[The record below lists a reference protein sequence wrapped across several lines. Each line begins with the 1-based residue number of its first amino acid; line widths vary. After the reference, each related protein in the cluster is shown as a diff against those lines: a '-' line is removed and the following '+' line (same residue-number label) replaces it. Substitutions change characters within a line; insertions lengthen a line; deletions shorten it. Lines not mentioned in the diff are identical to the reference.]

1 MWICPVCKKDN
12 KEDKESRCRACG
24 FDSSC
29 YYEEYHTISPLP
41 GEISSVS
48 GRNSS
53 PLYGPKDMIA
63 AFDDGRFIVDTGKTK
78 RERGSEENPKD
89 YVIVKRSD
97 IVRASVGEHHT
108 AAVLTDGTV
117 IAAGDNSYEECE
129 VSDWKDITEIA
140 CGQEHTIGLKDNGTV
155 LVTGGN
161 HLGQCEVS
169 EWKDIRAIAC
179 GDNHTVGLKA
189 DGTVVAVGDNFPCEQ
204 CEVSDWEN
212 ITAIACGALHTVGLK
227 ADGTV
232 VTTDEDYD
240 LSDWENIT
248 AIACG
253 PLLTVGLRADGT
265 IVAADD
271 NGEYDFR
278 DQKNMIKIACAA
290 HHIFGLRAD
299 NKLLIINCMIE
310 DEPETKETNTEND
323 DILRDCIRE
332 ALEKVDI
339 SPKAETS
346 ESAQEQK
353 STAEG
358 SKKEATPKTETVDDD
373 LLKAFRDSLMALGFA
388 KSEE

>member
-1 MWICPVCKKDN
+1 MWICPVCKKNN
-12 KEDKESRCRACG
+12 KENKESRCRSCG

-29 YYEEYHTISPLP
+29 YYEEYPTISPLP

-53 PLYGPKDMIA
+53 PIYGPEDMIA
-63 AFDDGRFIVDTGKTK
+63 SFDDGRFIVDTGKSK
-78 RERGSEENPKD
+78 RERGSAENPKE
-89 YVIVKRSD
+89 YAVVKRSD
-97 IVRASVGEHHT
+97 IVRASIGEYHT
-108 AAVLTDGTV
+108 VALLTDGTV
-117 IAAGDNSYEECE
+117 IASGDNSYEECE

-140 CGQEHTIGLKDNGTV
+140 CGQAHTVGLKDNGTV

-189 DGTVVAVGDNFPCEQ
+189 DGTVV
-204 CEVSDWEN
+204 
-212 ITAIACGALHTVGLK
+212 
-227 ADGTV
+227 
-232 VTTDEDYD
+232 TTDADYD
-240 LSDWENIT
+240 LSDWKNIT

-299 NKLLIINCMIE
+299 NTLLIINCVIE

-332 ALEKVDI
+332 ALEQVDI
-339 SPKAETS
+339 SPKAEPS
-346 ESAQEQK
+346 ESTQEQK

-358 SKKEATPKTETVDDD
+358 SKKEETPQKETVDDN
-373 LLKAFRDSLMALGFA
+373 LLKAFRDSLMALSFA

>member
-1 MWICPVCKKDN
+1 MWICPVCKKED
-12 KEDKESRCRACG
+12 KENKESRCRSCG

-53 PLYGPKDMIA
+53 LLYGPEDMIA
-63 AFDDGRFIVDTGKTK
+63 AFNDGRFIVDTGKSK
-78 RERGSEENPKD
+78 RERGSAENPKE
-89 YVIVKRSD
+89 YAVVKRSD
-97 IVRASVGEHHT
+97 IVRASIGEYHT
-108 AAVLTDGTV
+108 AALLTDGTV

-140 CGQEHTIGLKDNGTV
+140 CGQEHTVGLKDNGTV

-179 GDNHTVGLKA
+179 GANHTVGLKA

-212 ITAIACGALHTVGLK
+212 ITAIACGVLHTVGLK

-232 VTTDEDYD
+232 VTTDADYD
-240 LSDWENIT
+240 LSDWKNIT

-299 NKLLIINCMIE
+299 NTLLIINCVIE

-332 ALEKVDI
+332 ALEQVDI
-339 SPKAETS
+339 SPKAEPS
-346 ESAQEQK
+346 ESTQEQK

-358 SKKEATPKTETVDDD
+358 SKKEETPQKETVDDD

>member
-12 KEDKESRCRACG
+12 KENKESRCRSCG

-29 YYEEYHTISPLP
+29 YYEEYPTISPLP

-53 PLYGPKDMIA
+53 PIYGPEDMIA
-63 AFDDGRFIVDTGKTK
+63 SFDDGRVIVDTGKSK
-78 RERGSEENPKD
+78 RERGSAENPKE
-89 YVIVKRSD
+89 YAVVKRSD
-97 IVRASVGEHHT
+97 IVRASVGEYHT
-108 AAVLTDGTV
+108 VALLTDGTV

-140 CGQEHTIGLKDNGTV
+140 CGQEHTVGLKDNGTV

-232 VTTDEDYD
+232 VTTNEDYD
-240 LSDWENIT
+240 LSDWKNIT

-278 DQKNMIKIACAA
+278 DQKNIIKIACAA

-299 NKLLIINCMIE
+299 NTLLIINCMID
-310 DEPETKETNTEND
+310 DEPETKETDTGND

-339 SPKAETS
+339 FPKAEPS

-358 SKKEATPKTETVDDD
+358 SKKEETPQKETVDDD